1 MPYNNTIGRGDSA
14 ALVPEE
20 VANDMLGVVAT
31 QTSATLQMFRRV
43 PVASGQTRFPVLSA
57 LPVAY
62 WVAGDTGLS
71 QSSEMQWSNKF
82 LNIEELAVYV
92 PITRNLIEDVSSAG
106 GFDLWAEVRGPVEL
120 EIGRVLD
127 AAVFFGTNAPS
138 TFPTDIDADCTARS
152 FTHTKGATQANG
164 GIQDDIDQCVGQLE
178 VAGFDPTGI
187 VANRTLKGDLRR
199 ARSTIGERLTGVGP
213 DLNSYLDMNIAYPM
227 RGQWPGT
234 ATGDAEA
241 FIGDYSEFVVGI
253 RRDISFDILDQAVI
267 QDNSGNIVYNLPQQR
282 MVALQFTF
290 RVGWQ
295 VSNRIR
301 YDQPDEAQRYP
312 VSALRYA

>member
-1 MPYNNTIGRGDSA
+1 MPYNNNIGRGDSS

-31 QTSATLQMFRRV
+31 STSATLQMFRRV

-71 QSSEMQWSNKF
+71 QSTEMQWSNKF

-92 PITRNLIEDVSSAG
+92 PIPRNVIEDVQSAG
-106 GFDLWAEVRGPVEL
+106 GFDLWSEVKGPVEL

-127 AAVFFGTNAPS
+127 ATVFFGTNAPS
-138 TFPTDIDADCTARS
+138 TFPTAIDADCTARS

-164 GIQDDIDQCVGQLE
+164 GVQDDLDQCVGQLE
-178 VAGFDPTGI
+178 LAGFDPTGI

-199 ARSTIGERLTGVGP
+199 ARSTIGERLTGVNEAI
-213 DLNSYLDMNIAYPM
+213 DQYLNMNIAYPM
-227 RGQWPGT
+227 RGQWGSGSG
-234 ATGDAEA
+234 ATEA
-241 FIGDYSEFVVGI
+241 FVGDYSEFVVGV

-301 YDQPDEAQRYP
+301 YDQPTEASRYP
-312 VSALRYA
+312 VSALRLA